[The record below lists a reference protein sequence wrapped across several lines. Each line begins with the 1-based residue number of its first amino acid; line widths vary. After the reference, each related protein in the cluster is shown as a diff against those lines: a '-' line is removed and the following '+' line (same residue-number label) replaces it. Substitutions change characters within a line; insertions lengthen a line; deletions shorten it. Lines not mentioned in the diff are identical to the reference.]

1 MNHNIYCRSPILI
14 GCKVVKSRSS
24 NTDTFK
30 SKFIYLGQQIF
41 LFLSAWRKLD
51 WILLLSVVALTVFGG
66 LTIYST
72 ELPGKHSY
80 SYQQWTIGGLGLIL
94 TLICSR
100 WNYRLLL
107 RWHWFIYG
115 VTNVSLIAVMLM
127 GVSAKGAQRW
137 INIAGF
143 NVQPSEFAKVAMV
156 ITLAALLHDRDGANL
171 RTVIRTIAITAI
183 PWGLVF
189 LQPDLGTSLVFGAMV
204 ITMLYWAN
212 AKTGWLILMISPLFS
227 AILYNLYLPGWI
239 IWVSSVVGVI
249 WLTLP
254 NKIVSCLSALVI
266 NFGAVELGNLFW
278 SVLKDYQKAR
288 LIMFL
293 DPEQDPLG
301 GGYHLIQSR
310 IAIGAG
316 KFWGQGWYQ
325 GTQTQLDFIP
335 EQHTDFIFSAVGEEF
350 GFLGCIVLLLVFWLV
365 CIRLI
370 WIASTAKDDF
380 GSLLAIGVLTII
392 AFQTTINISMTIGL
406 APITG
411 IPLPWM
417 SYGRSSLLSSF
428 ISIALVESVANQ
440 QESKSRNHQL

>member
-1 MNHNIYCRSPILI
+1 MTHFGQRLWL
-14 GCKVVKSRSS
+14 
-24 NTDTFK
+24 
-30 SKFIYLGQQIF
+30 FIT
-41 LFLSAWRKLD
+41 AWRKLD
-51 WILLLSVVALTVFGG
+51 WLLLLSVMAVTLFGG

-72 ELPGKHSY
+72 ELSGKHNY
-80 SYQQWTIGGLGLIL
+80 SYQHWLVGIVGLVITLIL
-94 TLICSR
+94 GR
-100 WNYRLLL
+100 WRYQLLL
-107 RWHWFIYG
+107 RWHWLIYAL
-115 VTNVSLIAVMLM
+115 TNVSLIAVMLT
-127 GVSAKGAQRW
+127 GVTAKGAQRW

-143 NVQPSEFAKVAMV
+143 NVQPSEFAKIAMV
-156 ITLAALLHDRDGANL
+156 ITLAALLHNRDDTNL
-171 RTVIRTIAITAI
+171 PTIIRTLAITAI

-204 ITMLYWAN
+204 MTMLYWAN
-212 AKTGWLILMISPLFS
+212 AATGWLILMVSPLFS

-239 IWVSSVVGVI
+239 IWVLVVAGI
-249 WLTLP
+249 AWLTLP
-254 NKIVSCLSALVI
+254 KKIISTLSAVVI
-266 NFGAVELGNLFW
+266 NLGAVELGNVFW
-278 SVLKDYQKAR
+278 SLLKDYQKAR

-316 KFWGQGWYQ
+316 QLWGQGWSQ

-350 GFLGCIVLLLVFWLV
+350 GFVGCMILLSAFWLI

-370 WIASTAKDDF
+370 WIAATAQDDF
-380 GSLLAIGVLTII
+380 GSLLAIGFLTIV
-392 AFQTTINISMTIGL
+392 AFQTVVNISMTIGL

-417 SYGRSSLLSSF
+417 SYGRSSLLSNF
-428 ISIALVESVANQ
+428 ISIGLVESVAQHRIGKARAN
-440 QESKSRNHQL
+440 

>member
-1 MNHNIYCRSPILI
+1 MLLFI
-14 GCKVVKSRSS
+14 G
-24 NTDTFK
+24 
-30 SKFIYLGQQIF
+30 
-41 LFLSAWRKLD
+41 AWRKLD
-51 WILLLSVVALTVFGG
+51 WILLLSVTGLTVFGG

-72 ELPGKHSY
+72 ELRGSHSY
-80 SYQQWTIGGLGLIL
+80 SYQHWTIGVLGAIAIFVLA
-94 TLICSR
+94 R
-100 WNYRLLL
+100 WNYQRLL
-107 RWHWFIYG
+107 RWHWGIYLL
-115 VTNVSLIAVMLM
+115 TNISLIAVMLM
-127 GVSAKGAQRW
+127 GVTAKGAQRW

-143 NVQPSEFAKVAMV
+143 NVQPSEFAKIAMA
-156 ITLAALLHDRDGANL
+156 ITLAALLHNQDGTNL
-171 RTVIRTIAITAI
+171 KIVARTLAITAV

-227 AILYNLYLPGWI
+227 AILYHLYLPGWV
-239 IWVSSVVGVI
+239 IWVMAVAGVT

-254 NKIVSCLSALVI
+254 NKLVSTLTAFVV
-266 NFGAVELGNLFW
+266 NFGAVELGNVFW
-278 SVLKDYQKAR
+278 GILKDYQKAR

-316 KFWGQGWYQ
+316 QLWGQGWYR

-350 GFLGCIVLLLVFWLV
+350 GFIGCIILLAVFWLI

-370 WIASTAKDDF
+370 WIACTAKDDF
-380 GSLLAIGVLTII
+380 GSLLAIGVLTIVS
-392 AFQTTINISMTIGL
+392 FQAVINISMTIGL

-411 IPLPWM
+411 IP
-417 SYGRSSLLSSF
+417 
-428 ISIALVESVANQ
+428 
-440 QESKSRNHQL
+440 

>member
-1 MNHNIYCRSPILI
+1 MIKFRTQSS
-14 GCKVVKSRSS
+14 KS
-24 NTDTFK
+24 NTPK
-30 SKFIYLGQQIF
+30 SKLSAFGQQI
-41 LFLSAWRKLD
+41 LFFVSAWRKLD
-51 WILLLSVVALTVFGG
+51 WFLLLAVIALTTFGG
-66 LTIYST
+66 FTIYST
-72 ELPGKHSY
+72 ELPGRHSY
-80 SYQQWTIGGLGLIL
+80 SYQHWTIGCLGFII
-94 TLICSR
+94 TLIFAR
-100 WNYRLLL
+100 WRYELLL
-107 RWHWFIYG
+107 RWHWLIYA
-115 VTNVSLIAVMLM
+115 VTNLSLVAVMLT
-127 GVSAKGAQRW
+127 GVTAKGAQRW

-143 NVQPSEFAKVAMV
+143 NVQPSEFAKIGMA
-156 ITLAALLHDRDGANL
+156 ITLAALLHNQNGADL
-171 RTVIRTIAITAI
+171 KTVIRTLAITAV

-227 AILYNLYLPGWI
+227 AILYNLYLPGWV
-239 IWVSSVVGVI
+239 IWVLAVAGI
-249 WLTLP
+249 AWLTLP
-254 NKIVSCLSALVI
+254 NKVISTLSSFVI

-278 SVLKDYQKAR
+278 SLLKDYQKAR

-310 IAIGAG
+310 IAIGSG

-350 GFLGCIVLLLVFWLV
+350 GFFGSIILLSVFWLI

-370 WIASTAKDDF
+370 WIAATAKDDF
-380 GSLLAIGVLTII
+380 GSLLAIGILTII
-392 AFQTTINISMTIGL
+392 AFQTVINISMTIGL

-428 ISIALVESVANQ
+428 ICIGLVESVANFRDFKVRRK
-440 QESKSRNHQL
+440 EVKGKR

>member
-1 MNHNIYCRSPILI
+1 M
-14 GCKVVKSRSS
+14 
-24 NTDTFK
+24 T
-30 SKFIYLGQQIF
+30 YLGQQA
-41 LFLSAWRKLD
+41 LFTIYSWRHLD
-51 WILLLSVVALTVFGG
+51 WILLLAIISLNTFGG

-80 SYQQWTIGGLGLIL
+80 SYQHWLVGILGLIIV
-94 TLICSR
+94 LIFSR
-100 WNYRLLL
+100 WRYQLLL
-107 RWHWFIYG
+107 RWHWLIYG
-115 VTNVSLIAVMLM
+115 LTNISLIAVMLT
-127 GVSAKGAQRW
+127 GVTAKGAQRW

-143 NVQPSEFAKVAMV
+143 NVQPSEFAKIAMV
-156 ITLAALLHDRDGANL
+156 ITLAALLHKRDGANFNTMVRIL
-171 RTVIRTIAITAI
+171 IITAI

-212 AKTGWLILMISPLFS
+212 VQTGWLVLMISPLFS
-227 AILYNLYLPGWI
+227 AILYHLYLPGWV
-239 IWVSSVVGVI
+239 IWVLTVAGI
-249 WLTLP
+249 AWLTLP
-254 NKIVSCLSALVI
+254 AKVVATLSAVVI
-266 NFGAVELGNLFW
+266 NLGAVELGNFFW
-278 SVLKDYQKAR
+278 SLLKDYQKAR

-316 KFWGQGWYQ
+316 KLWGQGWSQ

-335 EQHTDFIFSAVGEEF
+335 EQHTDFIFSAVGEQF
-350 GFLGCIVLLLVFWLV
+350 GFVGCIILLSVFWLI
-365 CIRLI
+365 CLRLI
-370 WIASTAKDDF
+370 WIALTAKDNF
-380 GSLLAIGVLTII
+380 GSLLAIGILTII
-392 AFQTTINISMTIGL
+392 AFQTVVNISMTIGL

-428 ISIALVESVANQ
+428 ISIGLVESVANYR
-440 QESKSRNHQL
+440 ESKKKTSY